1 MERTGLASR
10 WLLLDFP
17 LHRDF
22 VFGLTVGFFERR
34 SIFSSTAELVA
45 SELSSSET
53 SLDSSEF
60 FPVSPSASSLPIN
73 SSSSPSSLELAASEP
88 MFKSTHGS
96 VSGNVVVVVMV
107 VVVLPLVVVVVVVV
121 LVEVED

>member
-22 VFGLTVGFFERR
+22 VFDLTVGFLERR

-73 SSSSPSSLELAASEP
+73 SFFSLELAASEP

>member
-22 VFGLTVGFFERR
+22 VFDLTVGFLERR

-73 SSSSPSSLELAASEP
+73 SFFSLELEASEP
-88 MFKSTHGS
+88 MFK
-96 VSGNVVVVVMV
+96 VVG
-107 VVVLPLVVVVVVVV
+107 VVV
-121 LVEVED
+121 LVVVGVVVLVVVGD

>member
-22 VFGLTVGFFERR
+22 VFGLTVGFLERR

-73 SSSSPSSLELAASEP
+73 SFSSLELAASEP
-88 MFKSTHGS
+88 MFKSTPGS

-107 VVVLPLVVVVVVVV
+107 VVVLPLVVLVVVVV